1 MDYGLFGSG
10 STMLIQFYLVLPG
23 DTLAGI
29 AARFNS
35 TVEAIMEA
43 NEIEDANAL
52 TAYVELQIPVN
63 IVTATATRPPTST
76 APAGTPTATSTPTA
90 TNTP

>member
-1 MDYGLFGSG
+1 VPRGTRL
-10 STMLIQFYLVLPG
+10 TYLVLPG

-29 AARFNS
+29 AAKFNS

-52 TAYVELQIPVN
+52 TAYVELIIPVN
-63 IVTATATRPPTST
+63 MVTATATRPPTST
-76 APAGTPTATSTPTA
+76 AVGETPTPFSTPTA